1 MVSTNT
7 TKRMGVE
14 LPKVLSIAT
23 RSLPPCNRGYQCL
36 QDIMSVLA
44 MALLQSDFWL
54 FPLYGMKTD
63 QKQTRH
69 CTELVPTYVQVGRQ
83 QR

>member
-23 RSLPPCNRGYQCL
+23 RSLPPCNSGYQCV
-36 QDIMSVLA
+36 QDMA

-54 FPLYGMKTD
+54 LPLYGMKSY
-63 QKQTRH
+63 QKQSRH

>member
-23 RSLPPCNRGYQCL
+23 RSLPPCNRGYQCV
-36 QDIMSVLA
+36 QDTKSVMA
-44 MALLQSDFWL
+44 MALLQSECFGHL
-54 FPLYGMKTD
+54 PLYGMKSD

-69 CTELVPTYVQVGRQ
+69 CTELLPT
-83 QR
+83 

>member
-23 RSLPPCNRGYQCL
+23 RSLPPCNSNVCRTLCQYWQWRFCNL
-36 QDIMSVLA
+36 NL
-44 MALLQSDFWL
+44 
-54 FPLYGMKTD
+54 PLYGMKSD
-63 QKQTRH
+63 QKQSRH